1 MTDFQIWLYG
11 SILLIIAGS
20 IFTYLK
26 NTFSVEIFNFIA
38 FVAAIGYII
47 LHRYTEGQWAAI
59 PLIWLAGM
67 ILAAVLLLISQNR
80 QQKIAARRKK
90 G

>member
-11 SILLIIAGS
+11 SILLTISGS
-20 IFTYLK
+20 IFTYVK

-47 LHRYTEGQWAAI
+47 LNRYTAGQWAAI
-59 PLIWLAGM
+59 PLIWLGGM
-67 ILAAVLLLISQNR
+67 IVAAILLLMSQNR
-80 QQKIAARRKK
+80 QEKLAAQKK
-90 G
+90 

>member
-11 SILLIIAGS
+11 SIFLTVSGC

-26 NTFSVEIFNFIA
+26 NTFSVEVFNFIA

-47 LHRYTEGQWAAI
+47 LNRYTEGQWAAI

-67 ILAAVLLLISQNR
+67 IISAILLLMSQSR
-80 QQKIAARRKK
+80 QQRLTAHKK
-90 G
+90 